1 MLVVV
6 NLHEDVFNF
15 LDQFVKQLLLLGPL
29 PVVCGLE
36 LVSELLGAWIVHS
49 CISLLK
55 RVFLFQ
61 LPLCNCLHLF
71 GSDEVLV
78 ICILHVLVNG
88 WWQHYHLFF
97 SVLTIS
103 ATRYPSDANVR
114 WRYFTTFFARLCILS
129 SKLVSTHVL
138 KVSCAISDIA
148 DLNPLVASP
157 PP

>member
-6 NLHEDVFNF
+6 KLHADAFNF
-15 LDQFVKQLLLLGPL
+15 LDQFVKQMLPLGPL

-55 RVFLFQ
+55 RVLLQ

-88 WWQHYHLFF
+88 
-97 SVLTIS
+97 
-103 ATRYPSDANVR
+103 
-114 WRYFTTFFARLCILS
+114 
-129 SKLVSTHVL
+129 
-138 KVSCAISDIA
+138 
-148 DLNPLVASP
+148 
-157 PP
+157 